1 MHNKV
6 SEFLYS
12 PSENVKGYS
21 IKKNK
26 FLKIIEDPI
35 GKQIQKNIKKK
46 YIYEIRNPLIRHRE
60 I

>member
-21 IKKNK
+21 IKKNN

-35 GKQIQKNIKKK
+35 GK
-46 YIYEIRNPLIRHRE
+46 
-60 I
+60 